1 MFTLEHELES
11 LAEPR
16 LAALIARER
25 REVFSLQPEVR
36 VAGWAGATL
45 LATAAGIVLKNNLE
59 RIGPLAL
66 AVMMGIAAAACY
78 AFVWWRR
85 ERASIAD
92 DYVLLLGAL
101 LVSADVAF
109 IETQFHLFGAH
120 WKRHL
125 LLLAVLHGA
134 TAYAY
139 RSRMLLSLSIAA
151 LAGWLGVDRAGRPE
165 DLAIPAFL
173 SAACVMAWRELDR
186 RLNRHTSFTTTF
198 DHFAANLAFAGGL
211 ALLFENDT
219 RTIGTFLTIAL
230 AAVVIAW
237 ALRMRRES
245 FALYAVLYAV
255 VAIDVF
261 LIDAAK
267 DDKTGLVIV
276 IASIIGS
283 IAALLALHARFRELR
298 R

>member
-16 LAALIARER
+16 VAALIARER

-45 LATAAGIVLKNNLE
+45 LAAAAGIVLKNNLE

-78 AFVWWRR
+78 VFVWWRR
-85 ERASIAD
+85 DRASIAD

-109 IETQFHLFGAH
+109 IEAQFQLFGAH

-151 LAGWLGVDRAGRPE
+151 LAGWLGVERARRPE
-165 DLAIPAFL
+165 GLAIPAFL
-173 SAACVMAWRELDR
+173 SAACVTAWREIDR
-186 RLNRHTSFTTTF
+186 RLHDTTFTTTF
-198 DHFAANLAFAGGL
+198 DHFAANLALGGGV
-211 ALLFENDT
+211 ALLFEDDT
-219 RTIGTFLTIAL
+219 RTIGTFLTLAL

-237 ALRMRRES
+237 AFRMRRES
-245 FALYAVLYAV
+245 FALYGVLYAV

-261 LIDAAK
+261 LIEAAG
-267 DDKTGLVIV
+267 DEKTGLLIV

-283 IAALLALHARFRELR
+283 IAALLALHAKFREMR